1 MDADGYCSQCGLRR
15 PASHDHEER
24 EIDSG
29 LAGVTDRGLRHHRNE
44 DAQALA
50 RGVEGGAVLVVCDGV
65 STTQR
70 PDDASQAAAD
80 VALATLLAAP
90 AAADPAAL
98 EEATRTAVAAA
109 QDAVL
114 AIPYDGTLVS
124 LGPPSCTIVTAVVR
138 PGGVTVGWVGDSRAY
153 RVHADGA
160 VTALS
165 VDHSWAAEQVAS
177 GVMSEPDAQQD
188 PRAHVIT
195 RWLGADAPKLDTPVV
210 TAGLDPGDRV
220 LLCTDGL
227 WNYTDTPGALA
238 KLIAQQA
245 AGAGAADLARTLVA
259 YARYC
264 GGHDNITVAICD
276 PLPPTASPTLSAPPE
291 ATPSAPSEETPSSPP
306 EETA

>member
-15 PASHDHEER
+15 PASRDHEER
-24 EIDSG
+24 EIDSA
-29 LAGVTDRGLRHHRNE
+29 LAGVTDRGIRHHRNE

-50 RGVEGGAVLVVCDGV
+50 RRAEGGAVLVVCDGV

-90 AAADPAAL
+90 ADADSTVL
-98 EEATRTAVAAA
+98 EAATRTAISAA

-114 AIPYDGTLVS
+114 GITFDRTLVS

-165 VDHSWAAEQVAS
+165 VDHSWAAEEVA
-177 GVMSEPDAQQD
+177 GGTMSELEAQQD

-195 RWLGADAPKLDTPVV
+195 RWLGADAPKLDPPVV
-210 TAGLDPGDRV
+210 TAGLDAGDRV
-220 LLCTDGL
+220 LLCSDGL
-227 WNYTDTPGALA
+227 WNYADTPEALS
-238 KLIAQQA
+238 KLIAQQTA
-245 AGAGAADLARTLVA
+245 SAGAGDLARTLVT
-259 YARYC
+259 YARDC

-276 PLPPTASPTLSAPPE
+276 PLSPTAS
-291 ATPSAPSEETPSSPP
+291 SAPSAPP